1 VHRRRRARAAAVSEI
16 RFVEHPNL
24 VNPRGQDRGCDDAL
38 VALAYRAG
46 CSRAPRSRSTITWS
60 WGIRVV
66 TRATWTGTLAIDAR
80 PRAAGTALRAACP
93 IHFTLRDGRIVLQEN
108 FDCYDAPAGAA

>member
-1 VHRRRRARAAAVSEI
+1 M
-16 RFVEHPNL
+16 
-24 VNPRGQDRGCDDAL
+24 
-38 VALAYRAG
+38 
-46 CSRAPRSRSTITWS
+46 
-60 WGIRVV
+60 